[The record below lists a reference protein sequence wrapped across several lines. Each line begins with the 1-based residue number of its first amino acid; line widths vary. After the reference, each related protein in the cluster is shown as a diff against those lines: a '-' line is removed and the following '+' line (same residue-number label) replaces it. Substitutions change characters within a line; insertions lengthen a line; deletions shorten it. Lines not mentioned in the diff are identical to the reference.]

1 MYPPK
6 PYLKTHLPKMYPVN
20 LIPKSNPEKRT
31 GLILASKQ
39 SLSKHSP
46 PNPCLKKLS
55 RPTSPPKPYLKT
67 HPLKTY
73 PPNPYPK
80 THLPKTYLT
89 NPDQNAIPK
98 SVPA

>member
-1 MYPPK
+1 
-6 PYLKTHLPKMYPVN
+6 MYPVN

-46 PNPCLKKLS
+46 PNPFLKKLS
-55 RPTSPPKPYLKT
+55 RKAYRPNPFLKT

-73 PPNPYPK
+73 
-80 THLPKTYLT
+80 LT
-89 NPDQNAIPK
+89 NLCP
-98 SVPA
+98 

>member
-1 MYPPK
+1 
-6 PYLKTHLPKMYPVN
+6 MYPVN

-80 THLPKTYLT
+80 KHLPKTYLT